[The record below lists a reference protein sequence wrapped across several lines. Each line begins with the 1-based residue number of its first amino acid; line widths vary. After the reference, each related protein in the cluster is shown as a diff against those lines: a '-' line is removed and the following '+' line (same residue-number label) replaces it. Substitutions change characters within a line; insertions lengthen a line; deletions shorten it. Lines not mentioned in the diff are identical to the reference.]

1 MTVFK
6 LKTQKVVAD
15 MATSFV
21 NEGYLLQIKVESL
34 ALMFYKLHHRSNG
47 NTIIV
52 SARPTTNYYEI
63 TKNGKRTKW
72 GQIIPEKANTVHQS

>member
-1 MTVFK
+1 MAFK

-21 NEGYLLQIKVESL
+21 NEGYILMFKVESL
-34 ALMFYKLHHRSNG
+34 ALMVYKLHHRSNG
-47 NTIIV
+47 NIIIV
-52 SARPTTNYYEI
+52 SARPTTNYFEV

-72 GQIIPEKANTVHQS
+72 GQIIPEQADTMHQS

>member
-21 NEGYLLQIKVESL
+21 NEGYILQFKVESL

-47 NTIIV
+47 KTIIV

-72 GQIIPEKANTVHQS
+72 GQIIPGKTETVHQS